1 MYHIQSKFRL
11 FKPIFDQEMPIYLQI
26 WLRFVSKSIA
36 YITLLLTIT
45 LIHVFYLQEF
55 FITCEQASILT
66 ANTLFQNIHGGSTR
80 SLVPHV
86 VYMYLLVR
94 NASICFTF
102 VRYIYMVAQFTI
114 MTCFRMTEWE

>member
-11 FKPIFDQEMPIYLQI
+11 FKPVFDQEMPIYLQI
-26 WLRFVSKSIA
+26 WLHFVSRSIA
-36 YITLLLTIT
+36 YITLLITIT

-55 FITCEQASILT
+55 FIACEKGLSYL
-66 ANTLFQNIHGGSTR
+66 NTRFQNIHGGSTR

-102 VRYIYMVAQFTI
+102 VTYIYMVAQFTI

>member
-11 FKPIFDQEMPIYLQI
+11 FKPIFDKEMPFFLQI
-26 WLRFVSKSIA
+26 WLHFVSRSIT
-36 YITLLLTIT
+36 YITLSITIT

-55 FITCEQASILT
+55 FIACKQASILT
-66 ANTLFQNIHGGSTR
+66 ANTLFQNIHKGSTR
-80 SLVPHV
+80 SLVPHA
-86 VYMYLLVR
+86 VYMNLLVR

-102 VRYIYMVAQFTI
+102 VRCIYMVAQFTI